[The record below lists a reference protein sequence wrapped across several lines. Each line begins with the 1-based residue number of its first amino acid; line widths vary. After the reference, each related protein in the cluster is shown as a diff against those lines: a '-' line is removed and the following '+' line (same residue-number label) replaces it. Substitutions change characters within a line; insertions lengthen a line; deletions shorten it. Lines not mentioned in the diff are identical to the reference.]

1 METNSQMI
9 QEKIKQALD
18 LARDLKNS
26 GEALNSAEAK
36 LAVDDLIDTLVDAD
50 DFIEEPAKAP
60 VWSVY

>member
-50 DFIEEPAKAP
+50 DFIEEPAKTP